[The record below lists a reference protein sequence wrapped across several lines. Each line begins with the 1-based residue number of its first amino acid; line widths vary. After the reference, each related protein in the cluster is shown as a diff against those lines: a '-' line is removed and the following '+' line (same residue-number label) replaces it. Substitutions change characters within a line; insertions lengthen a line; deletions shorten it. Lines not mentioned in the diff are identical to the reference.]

1 MLTHRVWGTNVLL
14 EVMEAF
20 SLFFF
25 LNSLHSVLVFGQVLK
40 CLFYL
45 PQDALPA
52 LSWLSPGS
60 IVPLTSVLPFT
71 HILVF
76 GPEYR
81 DRLSKQSNVYSS
93 IPFLYFLYFPSY
105 IVLSALNATILVSYL
120 ATSDLHSPG
129 RNQL

>member
-60 IVPLTSVLPFT
+60 IVPLTS
-71 HILVF
+71 IVF
-76 GPEYR
+76 Y
-81 DRLSKQSNVYSS
+81 LLLT
-93 IPFLYFLYFPSY
+93 FW
-105 IVLSALNATILVSYL
+105 YL
-120 ATSDLHSPG
+120 APSTG
-129 RNQL
+129 TG